1 MGSDKRELPGIIQSA
16 FKHTGSFV
24 GKTVVIGKKT
34 TELGVKG
41 VGALKNLVTRP
52 VENPMSEASTL
63 KPETEEA
70 TAEEGGVKMRAA
82 TQESELDAMRRTVN
96 KERSKVKKEQSNLAL
111 QLSKLQAEKESLLSR
126 LKAAQ
131 GESIVI
137 SAKDGVVK
145 TKVVASES
153 GPAAKRHELKKAHSN
168 EKAAGVS
175 PDEKV
180 EPLTEAPAPRQEVD
194 AKLKV
199 QKPRPL
205 IVKAKAPVPVGVTPE
220 DVRTEVF
227 SNPAERIIFKRALS
241 SIAAQDANVRANAVR
256 TIGAIRHKL
265 SIKTLVTQLACETS
279 PYVRRECVKA
289 LTKQNVN
296 EGLRAVK
303 RALTDQTALVRL
315 TAVWGLYRLAGAASA
330 PALISMFSD
339 EDEEVRRRAV
349 TCIGWLGQQELAV
362 ELLPLLSDR
371 SVCVRLAAAEA
382 MGKLRSRQVVSTLIE
397 HLNDPEKSVRK
408 VMLDSLKK
416 ITGKKMSGP
425 LPRDKESLQ
434 RFIARWREWW
444 NGELLG

>member
-34 TELGVKG
+34 TGLGVKG

-52 VENPMSEASTL
+52 VESPMPEASTL

-70 TAEEGGVKMRAA
+70 TVEEGGVKVRAA
-82 TQESELDAMRRTVN
+82 VLESDLAATRRAVA
-96 KERSKVKKEQSNLAL
+96 EARSEAEKARSDLAL
-111 QLSKLQAEKESLLSR
+111 QLNELQAEKESLLSR
-126 LKAAQ
+126 LKAVQ
-131 GESIVI
+131 NESIVI
-137 SAKDGVVK
+137 SAKEGVVK
-145 TKVVASES
+145 TRVVASES
-153 GPAAKRHELKKAHSN
+153 NPAAKRHELKKAHSN
-168 EKAAGVS
+168 EKAAVVS

-220 DVRTEVF
+220 DVRAAVF
-227 SNPAERIIFKRALS
+227 SNAAERIIFTRALS
-241 SIAAQDANVRANAVR
+241 SIAGQDANVRADAVR

-265 SIKTLVTQLACETS
+265 SIKILVIQLACETS
-279 PYVRRECVKA
+279 PYVRQECVKA
-289 LTKQNVN
+289 LTRQEVN

-303 RALTDQTALVRL
+303 RALTDQAALVRL

-330 PALISMFSD
+330 PALMSMFSD
-339 EDEEVRRRAV
+339 EDKEVRRRAV

-371 SVCVRLAAAEA
+371 SVCVRLAAVEA
-382 MGKLRSRQVVSTLIE
+382 MGKLSSRQVVSTLIE
-397 HLNDPEKSVRK
+397 HLSDPEKSVRK
-408 VMLDSLKK
+408 AILDTLKR

-425 LPRDKESLQ
+425 LPRDKESLR

-444 NGELLG
+444 NEELLG